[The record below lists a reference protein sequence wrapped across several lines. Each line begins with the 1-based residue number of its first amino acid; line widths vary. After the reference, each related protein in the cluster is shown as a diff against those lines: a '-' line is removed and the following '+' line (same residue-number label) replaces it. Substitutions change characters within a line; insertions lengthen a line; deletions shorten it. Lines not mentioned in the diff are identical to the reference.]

1 MKNMRIPI
9 ISAMGVAIIG
19 LILGS
24 FLDLKLS
31 QSIASSTNGL
41 GLFISVV
48 GPTLGFC
55 GLSFIGGGFIA
66 ISFKQKRIWA
76 KVIYIFLALAA
87 VGVTIK
93 YAGTEYF
100 GINGFRN
107 DNLVWIGYIVA
118 AICSIA
124 AEVGGYYVFKDCENE
139 RAWIPFVC
147 VYVVLLIVLVAA
159 IPILK
164 DNMHRPRFRTVTQG
178 LVEFHAWYQKC
189 GDYKEYMEKFG
200 YISEEFKSFPSGH
213 TGEASILVVVAVF
226 APIAYDKL
234 KKYQLPMF
242 IGACVFVIIVAFG
255 RILAAA
261 HYLSDTSMGAL
272 LTLTFTCIAN
282 EIVIFVDKKRAE
294 KLALKTEEQPKTED
308 PATEEAEKVEEKA
321 PETV

>member
-9 ISAMGVAIIG
+9 LSAMGVAIIG
-19 LILGS
+19 LIFGS
-24 FLDLKLS
+24 IFDLKLS
-31 QSIASSTNGL
+31 QAIASSTNGL

-55 GLSFIGGGFIA
+55 GLSFIGGGFFA

-76 KVIYIFLALAA
+76 KVIYIVLALVA

-107 DNLVWIGYIVA
+107 DNLVWVGYIVA
-118 AICSIA
+118 GICSIA

-164 DNMHRPRFRTVTQG
+164 DSMHRPRFRTVTQG
-178 LVEFHAWYQKC
+178 LVPFHAWYQKC

-282 EIVIFVDKKRAE
+282 EIVIFVDKKRAQKQQAAPPVAE
-294 KLALKTEEQPKTED
+294 PVVEETAK
-308 PATEEAEKVEEKA
+308 EEEKV